1 MANNIKTNDSE
12 MMKAKIE
19 EAKELTISEKIR
31 AYLANHAVEH
41 YCEATGAD
49 AAEVEGI
56 LSACAKKGEEGLY
69 WRYTCPVI
77 GGTNADGKPNPTKEQ
92 WEACNKGAVRCD
104 VMDSKQWYKKAT
116 SLVDAS
122 TVRAIVAS
130 YGNYADAKEKGKAR
144 LVAVL
149 RDELATAAV
158 MGDMEKVAQ
167 LVAQIKEI
175 G

>member
-1 MANNIKTNDSE
+1 MANNIKVNDSE
-12 MMKAKIE
+12 TMKAKIE
-19 EAKELTISEKIR
+19 EARELTISEKIR

-41 YCEATGAD
+41 YCAAVGAEPD
-49 AAEVEGI
+49 EVEKI
-56 LSACAKKGEEGLY
+56 LEYCKKEEGVY
-69 WRYTCPVI
+69 WRFTCPVI

-116 SLVDAS
+116 TLADAS

-158 MGDMEKVAQ
+158 MGNMEKVAQ